1 MDERSQQE
9 RGRTLWERYV
19 IGYVDGT
26 GKAPS
31 HPDIQMLEREL
42 KKLEKEGRLKGINLY
57 VYGLVLREQE
67 RLK

>member
-1 MDERSQQE
+1 
-9 RGRTLWERYV
+9 
-19 IGYVDGT
+19 
-26 GKAPS
+26 
-31 HPDIQMLEREL
+31 MLEREL

>member
-1 MDERSQQE
+1 MDERSEQE

-42 KKLEKEGRLKGINLY
+42 KKLEK
-57 VYGLVLREQE
+57 
-67 RLK
+67 